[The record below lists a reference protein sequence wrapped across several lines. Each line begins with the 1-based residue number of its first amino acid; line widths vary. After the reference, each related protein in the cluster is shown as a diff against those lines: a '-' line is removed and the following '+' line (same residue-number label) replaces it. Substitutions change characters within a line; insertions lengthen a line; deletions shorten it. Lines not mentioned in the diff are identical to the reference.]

1 MEHLQDQILELKQQ
15 VLRLC
20 QMVEELPQRL
30 HQGTSTN
37 SSLDAKEIHS
47 DREISIEWQ
56 IRKLYN
62 RIAEL
67 EDELLMKDALL
78 NQRSLR

>member
-30 HQGTSTN
+30 NQGVEVTPE
-37 SSLDAKEIHS
+37 LVARELHG